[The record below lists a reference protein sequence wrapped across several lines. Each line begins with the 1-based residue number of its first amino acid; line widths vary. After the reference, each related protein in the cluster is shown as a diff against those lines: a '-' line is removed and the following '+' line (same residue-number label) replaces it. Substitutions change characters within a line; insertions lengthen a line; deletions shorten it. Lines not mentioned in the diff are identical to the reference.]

1 MLTPKHAKGFFCL
14 EPLLYNIQSLSL
26 PVYDFQSLSIPIFD
40 IQSLS
45 TSIHEQ
51 ITRIIRIKV

>member
-26 PVYDFQSLSIPIFD
+26 PIYD

-45 TSIHEQ
+45 ISIHEQ